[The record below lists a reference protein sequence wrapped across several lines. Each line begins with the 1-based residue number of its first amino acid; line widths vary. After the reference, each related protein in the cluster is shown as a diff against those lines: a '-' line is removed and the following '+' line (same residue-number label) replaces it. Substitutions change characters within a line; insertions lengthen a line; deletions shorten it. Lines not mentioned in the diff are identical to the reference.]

1 MRIEGKRIGG
11 KVVGSGG
18 FGCVFRP
25 ALKCRGKQRT
35 AKKMISKLMT
45 KKHAQAEYDEIIKYQ
60 RILKTIPNYERHFLL
75 NDITICEPDILTTS
89 DLKNFNKK
97 CHALEDDYSAE
108 TINTTIGNN
117 LKILNI
123 PDGGTDLKK
132 YMTTVS
138 YADLSNV
145 SDKLLDL
152 LVGGIVEMNKKNVLH
167 ADLKDSNILM
177 DGHSATIIDW
187 GLSTTYTLKSI
198 PDRLMNRSMF
208 YNLPFSG
215 ILFNNLFLE
224 MHSQTLLSSESS
236 SHAQSTRIFVESFVQ
251 EWFNYR
257 GQGHYTIIKRIFGYL
272 FVSDIIDTN
281 AIAMD
286 YIVSYLS
293 AIVSAFTHNGK
304 VDLLKYFNHV
314 YRHIVD
320 IWGFLTTYLSILEL
334 LADNY
339 KHLNKC
345 EIKLYNAL
353 KTLILTQMYEPRIKP
368 NNIKELSAQIKAL
381 NPLFKKCASRE
392 TQVDFKKMSES
403 SSTSSNSTSSI
414 KPLTKKHAGKIA
426 SRIFSKTR
434 KFH

>member
-1 MRIEGKRIGG
+1 MRKEKRIGG

-108 TINTTIGNN
+108 TINSTIGDN

-123 PDGGTDLKK
+123 PDGGADLKK

-152 LVGGIVEMNKKNVLH
+152 LVGGIVEMNKKYVLH

-293 AIVSAFTHNGK
+293 AIVSAFTYRGK
-304 VDLLKYFNHV
+304 VDLLKYFTHV

-345 EIKLYNAL
+345 EIKLYDAL

-414 KPLTKKHAGKIA
+414 KPLTKKRAGIIA